1 MDLLELGP
9 DILQCILQM
18 LDCDAIC
25 STATT
30 CHMLQ
35 QLSAHPTVLSQLQ
48 LGPVEDPAMPD
59 ERRRLLARLAA
70 AGNAAACYRLGL
82 IRVYHPLSEGGP
94 GAGLESGIKLL
105 RRAVDIG
112 SVSVRADAAF
122 ELWLLTRRLPD
133 SLGHGEALL
142 KLASSSGH
150 NPARFGMHRTSS
162 RDREPED
169 FNVSVDLAATMC
181 CLSDSL
187 EANPTCPLTTS
198 QCSNPGC
205 GRWGVRARAR
215 LTGLVGP
222 PGLPRC
228 QGLHGGHCK
237 TRYCSRFC
245 QAIHWP
251 EHRKEC
257 SLPTTDAL

>member
-1 MDLLELGP
+1 MLFRARAR
-9 DILQCILQM
+9 ILFY
-18 LDCDAIC
+18 
-25 STATT
+25 
-30 CHMLQ
+30 
-35 QLSAHPTVLSQLQ
+35 
-48 LGPVEDPAMPD
+48 
-59 ERRRLLARLAA
+59 
-70 AGNAAACYRLGL
+70 AG
-82 IRVYHPLSEGGP
+82 EGGP
-94 GAGLESGIKLL
+94 GAGLEGGIKLL

-133 SLGHGEALL
+133 SPGHGEALL
-142 KLASSSGH
+142 KLACSSGH

-251 EHRKEC
+251 EYVASHEPSDTEARTLLSPLLAAPQVKSSQIKSSQVRSNQVKAGRTRLSPLLAAPPAHPSLLSSAWFGFPTNNRHRKEC